1 MVNKKNII
9 SGGRRGDDVAVYCDD
24 YDIHEISHDVANGFG
39 WSADYK
45 WSKVIT
51 DLRCN
56 KDEQE
61 YLKEIFPELSEE
73 AYRAILDATIRGVKV
88 IIIYGNEKHKTMMY
102 NKMCAYNHLHSCFT
116 MLPPSKQQKILKMLN
131 MEGYEWLK

>member
-45 WSKVIT
+45 W
-51 DLRCN
+51 
-56 KDEQE
+56 
-61 YLKEIFPELSEE
+61 
-73 AYRAILDATIRGVKV
+73 
-88 IIIYGNEKHKTMMY
+88 
-102 NKMCAYNHLHSCFT
+102 
-116 MLPPSKQQKILKMLN
+116 
-131 MEGYEWLK
+131 